1 MWKGF
6 LAGLVVA
13 NGFEWVAHKY
23 ILHGTHRAGKPR
35 YSPVPDSMKSHWEHH
50 REVRKTD
57 FHDQGY
63 VEGISNWR
71 TKNEIISLAVVAGVF
86 GTAFYPVS
94 KGMSLAVLYCA
105 GNYYYIHRRAHLE
118 PEWAMKRIPWHYD
131 HHMNSNQDANWCV
144 TKPWFDY
151 ILGTRVIS
159 APELQEANPLGIALP
174 PLLSDALTRA
184 VNKVRPAK
192 WVERKL
198 KAIAG
203 AEPGALEKVSAEAGQ
218 DGAAAAL

>member
-13 NGFEWVAHKY
+13 NGFEWFAHKY
-23 ILHGTHRAGKPR
+23 ILHGTHRAGKSR

-57 FHDQGY
+57 FLDYGY
-63 VEGISNWR
+63 VEGVSNWR

-86 GTAFYPVS
+86 VPVFYPIS
-94 KGMSLAVLYCA
+94 KGMSLSVVYSAC
-105 GNYYYIHRRAHLE
+105 NYYYIHRRAHLE
-118 PEWAMKRIPWHYD
+118 PDWAMKKIPWHYD

-159 APELQEANPLGIALP
+159 SADLQEQNPLGIVLP
-174 PLLSDALTRA
+174 QFISESLTQA

-192 WVERKL
+192 WVEQKL
-198 KAIAG
+198 KIA
-203 AEPGALEKVSAEAGQ
+203 EKV
-218 DGAAAAL
+218 

>member
-13 NGFEWVAHKY
+13 NGFEWFAHKY
-23 ILHGTHRAGKPR
+23 ILHGTHRAGKSR

-57 FHDQGY
+57 FLDYGY
-63 VEGISNWR
+63 VEGVSNWR

-86 GTAFYPVS
+86 VPVFYPIS
-94 KGMSLAVLYCA
+94 KGMSLSVVYSAC
-105 GNYYYIHRRAHLE
+105 NYYYIHRRAHLE
-118 PEWAMKRIPWHYD
+118 PDWAMKKIPWHYD

-159 APELQEANPLGIALP
+159 SADLQEQNPLGIVLP
-174 PLLSDALTRA
+174 QFISERLTQA

-192 WVERKL
+192 WVEQKL
-198 KAIAG
+198 KIA
-203 AEPGALEKVSAEAGQ
+203 EKV
-218 DGAAAAL
+218 

>member
-13 NGFEWVAHKY
+13 NGCEWVAHKY

-71 TKNEIISLAVVAGVF
+71 TKNEIISSRPKIIAKVHTQVWKSV
-86 GTAFYPVS
+86 
-94 KGMSLAVLYCA
+94 
-105 GNYYYIHRRAHLE
+105 
-118 PEWAMKRIPWHYD
+118 
-131 HHMNSNQDANWCV
+131 
-144 TKPWFDY
+144 KP
-151 ILGTRVIS
+151 
-159 APELQEANPLGIALP
+159 A
-174 PLLSDALTRA
+174 
-184 VNKVRPAK
+184 
-192 WVERKL
+192 
-198 KAIAG
+198 
-203 AEPGALEKVSAEAGQ
+203 
-218 DGAAAAL
+218 

>member
-6 LAGLVVA
+6 LVGLVVA

-23 ILHGTHRAGKPR
+23 ILHGTHRSGKPR

-57 FHDQGY
+57 FNDHGY

-71 TKNEIISLAVVAGVF
+71 TKNEIISVAVVASAASVL
-86 GTAFYPVS
+86 FYPVS
-94 KGMSLAVLYCA
+94 KGMAAAAVYSAC
-105 GNYYYIHRRAHLE
+105 NYYYIHRRAHLE
-118 PEWAMKRIPWHYD
+118 PDWAMKKIPWHYD

-159 APELQEANPLGIALP
+159 SENLQEQNPLGIALP
-174 PLLSDALTRA
+174 QPFS
-184 VNKVRPAK
+184 KVLNSLAERYFPAK
-192 WVERKL
+192 WVE
-198 KAIAG
+198 
-203 AEPGALEKVSAEAGQ
+203 KVSKLELKVEA
-218 DGAAAAL
+218 

>member
-6 LAGLVVA
+6 LAGLAVA

-159 APELQEANPLGIALP
+159 APELQEANPLGILLP
-174 PLLSDALTRA
+174 PRLSDVLTRA

-192 WVERKL
+192 WVEKKVER
-198 KAIAG
+198 
-203 AEPGALEKVSAEAGQ
+203 LEN
-218 DGAAAAL
+218 AAA